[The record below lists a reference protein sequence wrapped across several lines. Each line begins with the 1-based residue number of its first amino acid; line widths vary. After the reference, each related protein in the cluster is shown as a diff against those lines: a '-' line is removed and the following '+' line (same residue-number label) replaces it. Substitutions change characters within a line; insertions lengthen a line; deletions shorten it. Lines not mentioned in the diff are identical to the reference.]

1 MDISN
6 QKTDLEDF
14 SNGVLEKSIILY
26 LEDDEV
32 IRKETTSIFEKFF
45 KKVITAKDG
54 EEGFQLYTENKDEID
69 IILTDINMP
78 NMNGID
84 FMTEVRKIDFEIPL
98 LIVTAF
104 NDIDQII
111 KAIKLK
117 VSDYIVK
124 PMQMKTTLKVLN
136 KILLVNY
143 NQKLINKQQGE
154 LKIYKEIL
162 DQENLI
168 SETDLNGIIIY
179 VNDIFCEVSGYSKE
193 ELLGKNHNIIRHP
206 DVSPKIYENLWNTIQ
221 NKKVWRGKIKNKAKD
236 GTAYYVQSTIF
247 PILDENDEI
256 KKYVAYRYLITEQE
270 EEKHKLKKY
279 IMHQKSAQIKH
290 EKDLQDQFDE
300 ALHYA
305 KMQKDEQIAKFIH
318 ELNEQI
324 KLLRSKN
331 SDEKGRVLSL
341 EKKLKESMDKSE
353 EMQKAYQA
361 RIEKLHE
368 ATTISVEQY
377 HKFKKKN
384 EIITEKLA
392 KSQEAI
398 VTMQGYVDE
407 YRQKIKDL
415 EDVIAAFEAK
425 HGPLSKN

>member
-221 NKKVWRGKIKNKAKD
+221 NKKVWRGKIKICCL
-236 GTAYYVQSTIF
+236 QIF
-247 PILDENDEI
+247 N
-256 KKYVAYRYLITEQE
+256 YRTRRR
-270 EEKHKLKKY
+270 K
-279 IMHQKSAQIKH
+279 
-290 EKDLQDQFDE
+290 
-300 ALHYA
+300 
-305 KMQKDEQIAKFIH
+305 
-318 ELNEQI
+318 
-324 KLLRSKN
+324 
-331 SDEKGRVLSL
+331 
-341 EKKLKESMDKSE
+341 
-353 EMQKAYQA
+353 
-361 RIEKLHE
+361 
-368 ATTISVEQY
+368 T
-377 HKFKKKN
+377 
-384 EIITEKLA
+384 
-392 KSQEAI
+392 
-398 VTMQGYVDE
+398 
-407 YRQKIKDL
+407 
-415 EDVIAAFEAK
+415 
-425 HGPLSKN
+425 